1 MQVIPIHI
9 EIIGLL
15 AAVLTTISFVPQVYK
30 IRKTKSA
37 ESVSL
42 TMFLL
47 FFTGVIL
54 WLFYGLYLRS
64 LAMTIANIVTGSL
77 ALTIIF
83 YKIKFREKK

>member
-1 MQVIPIHI
+1 MEAIPIHI

-30 IRKTKSA
+30 IWKTKTA

-47 FFTGVIL
+47 FFAGVML
-54 WLFYGLYLRS
+54 WLFYGIYLHS
-64 LAMTIANIVTGSL
+64 FAMTIANFVTGIL
-77 ALTIIF
+77 ALVIIY
-83 YKIKFREKK
+83 YKVKLREK